1 MPKLYLLLGG
11 NLGDRINYL
20 HKACEKIALQVG
32 TVQNNSK
39 LYETAAWG
47 KTDQPSFLNQV
58 LEVHTLLQP
67 EQVLQT
73 INGIEQ
79 ELGRER
85 FEHWGSRVI
94 DIDILFYD
102 EVVLQT
108 QRLTIPHPHLHTR
121 RFTLAPLAEIAPDLV
136 HPVLHQTIFELLAD
150 CPDKLAVTVFKHKNG

>member
-11 NLGDRINYL
+11 NMGNRVVYLEKAREMIN
-20 HKACEKIALQVG
+20 KQVG
-32 TVQNNSK
+32 TLTCSSNI
-39 LYETAAWG
+39 YETAAWG

-58 LEVHTLLQP
+58 LEVQTALQP
-67 EQVLQT
+67 EQVLYS
-73 INGIEQ
+73 INNIEQ

-102 EVVLQT
+102 DLVLQT
-108 QRLTIPHPHLHTR
+108 QRLTIPHPHLHSR

-136 HPVLHQTIFELLAD
+136 HPVKTKAIAELLAICED
-150 CPDKLAVTVFKHKNG
+150 ALEVSVFDVNAH

>member
-11 NLGDRINYL
+11 NLGDRIAFL
-20 HKACEKIALQVG
+20 EKAREKIGKQVG
-32 TVQNNSK
+32 SVTCSSK
-39 LYETAAWG
+39 IYETAAWG

-58 LEVHTLLQP
+58 LEVQTTLQP
-67 EQVLQT
+67 EQVLYI
-73 INGIEQ
+73 INNIEQ

-102 EVVLQT
+102 DLVHQT

-136 HPVLHQTIFELLAD
+136 HPVIIKTTAELLTMCEDA
-150 CPDKLAVTVFKHKNG
+150 LEVSVFDINMH

>member
-11 NLGDRINYL
+11 NLGDRTLYL
-20 HKACEKIALQVG
+20 KKASEKIAVHVG
-32 TVQNNSK
+32 SIQSSSK

-47 KTDQPSFLNQV
+47 KTNQPSFLNQV
-58 LEVHTLLQP
+58 LEVQTMLPPEVVLL
-67 EQVLQT
+67 T
-73 INGIEQ
+73 INSIEQ

-102 EVVLQT
+102 ALVLQT

-136 HPVLHQTIFELLAD
+136 HPVLQLTIADLLAA
-150 CPDKLAVTVFKHKNG
+150 CPDNLDVSVLDNA